1 MEQFADMIREFY
13 NDPLDPLA
21 KQFMFRRPPTVGEL
35 RRPPQVL
42 MLGNHSSGKSTF
54 VNHLLGIEVQK
65 TGVAPTDDNFT
76 IITYGPH
83 ETDRDGPSVV
93 SNPDLPY
100 EGLRHF
106 GDQLV
111 SHIRLKLQ
119 PAELLRTVTL
129 IDSPGMIDEA
139 KEENGRGF
147 DFPGVVRWFAERAD
161 LVLIFFDP
169 DKPGTTGETLQ
180 VFKESLNGIDHKL
193 LIVLNKMDQ
202 CQNLHDFAR
211 AYGALC
217 WNLGKVIPRK
227 DLPMIYN
234 TFVPLEGKPKS
245 DLPME
250 DFEKARGD
258 LIDALHRAPTRRM
271 DNQITQMQSFAER
284 LRLHVF
290 VINEAAGRYRR
301 SRVGSYSTLVLLFPT
316 LAAGAIVTGL
326 FVVLPVLAVI
336 AIVAITLLEFVFL
349 PRKKKRIIAQFGEIF
364 EGLHDRELL
373 VRDRAE
379 DLRAMWEDVHP
390 RAREVAEKRGLQ
402 SFAKMSRGD
411 RDVLNELIEDCIPKL
426 RSQLYDA
433 LRNISIDAG
442 QRSEEQPDVVEEPTV
457 EEQPLEL
464 VASPSRRFMG
474 WGKRDT
480 G

>member
-1 MEQFADMIREFY
+1 MEQFAGRVREFY
-13 NDPLDPLA
+13 SDPLDPLA
-21 KQFMFRRPPTVGEL
+21 KQFMFRRPPTGGEL

-54 VNHLLGIEVQK
+54 VNHLLGIELQK

-76 IITYGPH
+76 IITYGTH
-83 ETDRDGPSVV
+83 ETDRDGPSIA

-119 PAELLRTVTL
+119 PVELLRTVTL

-139 KEENGRGF
+139 KEENGRGY

-161 LVLIFFDP
+161 LVIIFFDP

-234 TFVPLEGKPKS
+234 TFVPLEGNPKS
-245 DLPME
+245 PLPME
-250 DFEKARGD
+250 DFDKARDD
-258 LIDALHRAPTRRM
+258 LIQELRRVPMRRM
-271 DNQITQMQSFAER
+271 DNQITQMQVFAER
-284 LRLHVF
+284 LRLHSF
-290 VINEAAGRYRR
+290 VIDEAVKRFRR
-301 SRVGSYSTLVLLFPT
+301 SRVRSYVSVMTVFAALGVAAFVTGFIIALPA
-316 LAAGAIVTGL
+316 LAA
-326 FVVLPVLAVI
+326 LAVI
-336 AIVAITLLEFVFL
+336 AIALVGLVVL
-349 PRKKKRIIAQFGEIF
+349 PLKKKRIISKFGEIF

-373 VRDRAE
+373 VRDRAD
-379 DLRAMWEDVHP
+379 DLRAMWEEVDP
-390 RAREVAEKRGLQ
+390 RARQVAEKHGLQ
-402 SFAKMSRGD
+402 SFAKMGRAD
-411 RDVLNELIEDCIPKL
+411 REALNDLIEKDIPKL
-426 RSQLYDA
+426 RSELYDA
-433 LRNISIDAG
+433 LREVATRTDPP
-442 QRSEEQPDVVEEPTV
+442 SEQQPALEEEPTV
-457 EEQPLEL
+457 L
-464 VASPSRRFMG
+464 VAPTDRRLFR
-474 WGKRDT
+474 WGKRDSV
-480 G
+480 

>member
-1 MEQFADMIREFY
+1 MEQFADRVREFY
-13 NDPLDPLA
+13 SDPLAPLA

-54 VNHLLGIEVQK
+54 VNHMLGIEVQK

-76 IITYGPH
+76 IITYGTH
-83 ETDRDGPSVV
+83 EADRDGPSVA

-119 PAELLRTVTL
+119 PVELLRTVTL

-139 KEENGRGF
+139 KEENGRGY

-161 LVLIFFDP
+161 LVIIFFDP

-234 TFVPLEGKPKS
+234 TFVPLEGNPKS
-245 DLPME
+245 PLPME

-258 LIDALHRAPTRRM
+258 LIEELSSVPMRRM
-271 DNQITQMQSFAER
+271 DNQITQMQVFAER
-284 LRLHVF
+284 LRLHAF
-290 VINEAAGRYRR
+290 VIDEAAKRFRR
-301 SRVGSYSTLVLLFPT
+301 SRVRLYVSLVIV
-316 LAAGAIVTGL
+316 LAALGVAAFVTGL
-326 FVVLPVLAVI
+326 IIALPALAALAVVGI
-336 AIVAITLLEFVFL
+336 ALFELVFL
-349 PRKKKRIIAQFGEIF
+349 PFKKKRIIAKFGEIF

-379 DLRAMWEDVHP
+379 DLRALWEKVHP
-390 RAREVAEKRGLQ
+390 RAREVAQKRGLQ
-402 SFAKMSRGD
+402 SFAKLSRRD
-411 RDVLNELIEDCIPKL
+411 RDVLNELIEESIPKL
-426 RSQLYDA
+426 RSELYDA
-433 LRNISIDAG
+433 LR
-442 QRSEEQPDVVEEPTV
+442 E
-457 EEQPLEL
+457 
-464 VASPSRRFMG
+464 VASRTDPPIEQQPALDEVTPVLAVSDDKRFFR
-474 WGKRDT
+474 WGRP
-480 G
+480 GSG